1 METPEIH
8 ILSKIDW
15 QFFGTLTFKSER
27 LPERVRLAL
36 YFALLRRVA
45 AEFRVH
51 FPRLLWCLRQE
62 QGEQF
67 GRRHFHYLLAGLP
80 ASGVSKTT
88 CFFQMS
94 IWEKLGGG
102 MARVS
107 EFDPR
112 LNGEAYILK
121 CLGCADPGDFYESAK
136 FGGHCQL
143 MLLDSVY
150 RVARTSRWMGERRL
164 AHRQK
169 ATESTPG

>member
-8 ILSKIDW
+8 ILSRIDW

-36 YFALLRRVA
+36 YFALLRCVA
-45 AEFRVH
+45 AEFRVY

-62 QGEQF
+62 TGEQF

-88 CFFQMS
+88 CFYQMS
-94 IWEKLGGG
+94 TWEKLGGG

-107 EFDPR
+107 EFDPL
-112 LNGEAYILK
+112 LNGEGYILK
-121 CLGCADPGDFYESAK
+121 CLGYADAGDYYESAK

-143 MLLDSVY
+143 MLSHSVLKVV
-150 RVARTSRWMGERRL
+150 RANAAWRDRRL
-164 AHRQK
+164 AH
-169 ATESTPG
+169 